1 MSRAARLLDLLQALR
16 NRSTPVSGQ
25 DLAAELGI
33 SIRTLYR
40 DIATLQGR
48 GADIQG
54 EPGTGYVLRPGFTL
68 PPLMFSAD
76 EIEALVLGSRWVAAR
91 SSDSRLSS
99 SAEQALSKIT
109 SVLPADLRDR
119 VEATNLLV
127 PQSTN
132 ADSIDAAE
140 IRLAIRDERKITI
153 GYRSLEEVVSSRTI
167 WPFLIGFSRRPVSS
181 PAGASCGRIIAISA
195 STGLKPSNASP
206 SAIPNAG
213 PSCCGNGGPFTRPSE
228 ADRHCRKLT
237 VAAPKVTSIK
247 RRRSL

>member
-40 DIATLQGR
+40 DIATLQGQ

-54 EPGTGYVLRPGFTL
+54 EPGLGYVLRPGFTL

-99 SAEQALSKIT
+99 SAQQALSKIT

-132 ADSIDAAE
+132 ADSIDAAK

-167 WPFLIGFSRRPVSS
+167 WPFLIGFFEEARIV
-181 PAGASCGRIIAISA
+181 AGWCELRQDYRHFRVDRI
-195 STGLKPSNASP
+195 
-206 SAIPNAG
+206 
-213 PSCCGNGGPFTRPSE
+213 E
-228 ADRHCRKLT
+228 T
-237 VAAPKVTSIK
+237 VERLAERYPK
-247 RRRSL
+247 RRAAMLREWRAIYTPKRS

>member
-40 DIATLQGR
+40 DIATLQGQ

-54 EPGTGYVLRPGFTL
+54 EPGLGYVLRPGFTL

-99 SAEQALSKIT
+99 SAQQALSKIT

-127 PQSTN
+127 PQSAN

-153 GYRSLEEVVSSRTI
+153 GYRSLDEVVSSRTI
-167 WPFLIGFSRRPVSS
+167 WPFLIGFFEDARIV
-181 PAGASCGRIIAISA
+181 AGWCELRQDYRHFRI
-195 STGLKPSNASP
+195 
-206 SAIPNAG
+206 
-213 PSCCGNGGPFTRPSE
+213 
-228 ADRHCRKLT
+228 DRIET
-237 VAAPKVTSIK
+237 VERLAERYPK
-247 RRRSL
+247 RRAVMLREWRAIYTPKRS

>member
-25 DLAAELGI
+25 DLARELGI

-40 DIATLQGR
+40 DIATLQGQ

-54 EPGTGYVLRPGFTL
+54 EPGLGYVLRPGFTL

-99 SAEQALSKIT
+99 SARQALSKIT

-127 PQSTN
+127 PQSAN

-140 IRLAIRDERKITI
+140 IRLAIRDERKTTI
-153 GYRSLEEVVSSRTI
+153 GYRSLDNVVSKRTI
-167 WPFLIGFSRRPVSS
+167 WPFLIGFFEETRVV
-181 PAGASCGRIIAISA
+181 AGWCELRQDYRHFRVDRI
-195 STGLKPSNASP
+195 
-206 SAIPNAG
+206 
-213 PSCCGNGGPFTRPSE
+213 E
-228 ADRHCRKLT
+228 T
-237 VAAPKVTSIK
+237 VERLAERYP
-247 RRRSL
+247 RRRAAMLREWRATYTSKRL